1 VLALLAAVVFAQ
13 SHAVISIGK
22 DNQDSVARTRADSL
36 AVRKLDSIAMR
47 REQRRDSLRARERNR
62 DSVRSA
68 IRLAK
73 KLPVTPAILATAF
86 KDPGARDLLL
96 RAREARLSQDSS
108 LTGYDANAY
117 ERMSVGMGFKHIGRD
132 RLLMRSEQASH
143 VMWQRGKGAVV
154 DVKGR
159 RSVLPIIEGVGDGD
173 INLGSDIDVPY
184 APGRE
189 TLWIGSGMA
198 KADVSENEIIHPL
211 AAGAEAYYTYQ
222 SGDSVEF
229 QLPGGQRLKLRE
241 LRIRPR
247 QPKWNVAVG
256 SLWFDA
262 STAHLVRAVYRM
274 AQEMDIMAVAKEAN
288 EEEHDPDDD
297 IPRWVKPMITPM
309 KANVSA
315 ITVEYGLHE
324 GRFWLPRSQTIEGEA
339 QVSFMH
345 IPFKLE
351 QRYTYES
358 VNGTQPFPA
367 MTIAVADTASDS
379 VSRAAR
385 REVRRNECKQGTER
399 VRAHHNRDEDL
410 QILVRVPCDTVALA
424 HSSELPKSIYDEG
437 EQVFGT
443 AERDALVSEAL
454 TLGAQP
460 EFNPQR
466 PTVSWGLPFTRFNRI
481 EGFSTALAV
490 DDVLGS
496 GYSAHGLFRLGVAD
510 LSPNGELS
518 VDRTDGRRKI
528 GIGVYRRLAASN
540 DWGDPLGFSSSVSA
554 LLFGRDEGFYYRTW
568 GAELKG
574 AKDHGLINDWRLFAE
589 QHFDA
594 TVHTEFA
601 IAHPGGVKGGLTN
614 IDALNGKIVGLAV
627 GHHSSYGLDPHGF
640 RALTDIKLEGA
651 TGTFDYSRA
660 LLQTTLSHGLGS
672 ALDGALTLGGGT
684 SGGQLPIQK
693 QFFLGG
699 VQTVRGQRAGAA
711 IGDSF
716 WMSSL
721 ELGTRSTGFRKIVF
735 GDLGWAGDRTN
746 FSHPG
751 RPLSGAGVGASFMDG
766 LIRVDLAKGIYP
778 EKSFRANLYVE
789 ARF

>member
-1 VLALLAAVVFAQ
+1 MIALLAAVVFAQ
-13 SHAVISIGK
+13 SHAVIRIGN
-22 DNQDSVARTRADSL
+22 DNRDSVARAAKDSL
-36 AVRKLDSIAMR
+36 AVRRLDSIAV
-47 REQRRDSLRARERNR
+47 RRDAQRDSMRTHERAR
-62 DSVRSA
+62 DSVRRE

-73 KLPVTPAILATAF
+73 RLPVTPAIIATAF

-96 RAREARLSQDSS
+96 RAREARLSQDST
-108 LTGYDANAY
+108 LTGYDASAY

-132 RLLMRSEQASH
+132 RLLLRSEQASH
-143 VMWQRGKGAVV
+143 VMWQRGKGAIV

-159 RSVLPIIEGVGDGD
+159 RSVLPMIEGVGDGD
-173 INLGSDIDVPY
+173 INLGTDGDIPY

-222 SGDSVEF
+222 SGESVEF

-274 AQEMDIMAVAKEAN
+274 AQEMDIMAVAQEASA
-288 EEEHDPDDD
+288 EEQNHDDD
-297 IPRWVKPMITPM
+297 MPRWLKPMITPM

-358 VNGTQPFPA
+358 VNGTQPMPDI
-367 MTIAVADTASDS
+367 TVAVSDTASDS

-385 REVRRNECKQGTER
+385 RALRRNECKQGTER
-399 VRAHHNRDEDL
+399 ARYHHNRDEDL
-410 QILVRVPCDTVALA
+410 QILVRVPCDTAMLA
-424 HSSELPKSIYDEG
+424 HSSELPKSIYDDG

-460 EFNPQR
+460 EFNPQKA
-466 PTVSWGLPFTRFNRI
+466 TVSWGLPYTRFNRI
-481 EGFSTALAV
+481 EGFSSALAV
-490 DDVLGS
+490 DDVLGG

-518 VDRTDGRRKI
+518 LDRTDGRRKI
-528 GIGVYRRLAASN
+528 GVGVYRRLIASN
-540 DWGDPLGFSSSVSA
+540 DWGDPLGFSSSLSA

-574 AKDHGLINDWRLFAE
+574 EKAYGMINSWRLFAE

-614 IDALNGKIVGLAV
+614 IDAVNGKIVGLAV
-627 GHHSSYGLDPHGF
+627 EHHSSYGLDPHGF
-640 RALTDIKLEGA
+640 RALTDLKLEGA
-651 TGTFDYSRA
+651 TGTFDYSRGS
-660 LLQTTLSHGLGS
+660 LQTTLSHGLGS

-699 VQTVRGQRAGAA
+699 VQTVRGQRAGAG
-711 IGDSF
+711 IGNSF

-721 ELGTRSTGFRKIVF
+721 ELGTRSTGFRQIVF
-735 GDLGWAGDRTN
+735 GDLGWAGDRNN
-746 FSHPG
+746 FAHPG

-766 LIRVDLAKGIYP
+766 LIRIDLAKGIYP
-778 EKSFRANLYVE
+778 EKSVRANLYVE

>member
-1 VLALLAAVVFAQ
+1 MLALLAAVVFAQ
-13 SHAVISIGK
+13 SHVAIQVGK
-22 DNQDSVARTRADSL
+22 EKQ
-36 AVRKLDSIAMR
+36 DSIARAKSDSIAFR
-47 REQRRDSLRARERNR
+47 RDQRRDSLRAHERVR
-62 DSVRSA
+62 DSVRRE
-68 IRLAK
+68 IRVAK
-73 KLPVTPAILATAF
+73 RLPVTPAVMASAF

-117 ERMSVGMGFKHIGRD
+117 ERMSVGMGFTRIGRD
-132 RLLMRSEQASH
+132 RLLLRSEQASH
-143 VMWQRGKGAVV
+143 VVWQRGKGAIV

-159 RSVLPIIEGVGDGD
+159 RSVLPMIEGVGSGEIDLGNDGD
-173 INLGSDIDVPY
+173 IPY

-189 TLWIGSGMA
+189 TLWIGSDMA

-229 QLPGGQRLKLRE
+229 QLPGGQRLQLRE

-247 QPKWNVAVG
+247 EPKWNVAVG

-288 EEEHDPDDD
+288 EEDHDPDDD

-358 VNGTQPFPA
+358 VNGTEPMPQL
-367 MTIAVADTASDS
+367 TIAVIDTASDS

-385 REVRRNECKQGTER
+385 RELRRNECKQGTER
-399 VRAHHNRDEDL
+399 VRAHHNREEDL
-410 QILVRVPCDTVALA
+410 QILVRVPCDTAALA
-424 HSSELPKSIYDEG
+424 HSSELPKSIYDDG

-460 EFNPQR
+460 GFAPQV
-466 PTVSWGLPFTRFNRI
+466 PSISWGLPFTRFNRI
-481 EGFSTALAV
+481 EGLSSAIAV
-490 DDVLGS
+490 EQVLGG
-496 GYSAHGLFRLGVAD
+496 GYSAHELFRLGVAD

-518 VDRTDGRRKI
+518 LDRTDGRRKI
-528 GIGVYRRLAASN
+528 GVGVYRRLVASN
-540 DWGDPLGFSSSVSA
+540 DWGDPLGFSSSLSA
-554 LLFGRDEGFYYRTW
+554 LFFGRDEGFYYRTW
-568 GAELKG
+568 GAELNG
-574 AKDHGLINDWRLFAE
+574 EKDYGLINNWRLFAE
-589 QHFDA
+589 QQFDA
-594 TVHTEFA
+594 TVHTDFA

-614 IDALNGKIVGLAV
+614 INAVNGKIVGLAV
-627 GHHSSYGLDPHGF
+627 GHHSSYGFDPHGF
-640 RALTDIKLEGA
+640 RALTDIKIEGA
-651 TGTFDYSRA
+651 TGTFDYSRGS
-660 LLQTTLSHGLGS
+660 LQTTLSHGLGS
-672 ALDGALTLGGGT
+672 ALDGALTLGAGT

-699 VQTVRGQRAGAA
+699 VQTVRGQKAGAA
-711 IGDSF
+711 IGNSF
-716 WMSSL
+716 WMSSA
-721 ELGTRSTGFRKIVF
+721 EFGTRSTGFRKIVF
-735 GDLGWAGDRTN
+735 GDLGWAGSRTN

-778 EKSFRANLYVE
+778 EKSVRANLYVE

>member
-1 VLALLAAVVFAQ
+1 
-13 SHAVISIGK
+13 
-22 DNQDSVARTRADSL
+22 
-36 AVRKLDSIAMR
+36 
-47 REQRRDSLRARERNR
+47 
-62 DSVRSA
+62 
-68 IRLAK
+68 
-73 KLPVTPAILATAF
+73 
-86 KDPGARDLLL
+86 
-96 RAREARLSQDSS
+96 
-108 LTGYDANAY
+108 
-117 ERMSVGMGFKHIGRD
+117 
-132 RLLMRSEQASH
+132 
-143 VMWQRGKGAVV
+143 
-154 DVKGR
+154 
-159 RSVLPIIEGVGDGD
+159 
-173 INLGSDIDVPY
+173 
-184 APGRE
+184 
-189 TLWIGSGMA
+189 MA

-358 VNGTQPFPA
+358 VNGTLPLPD

-466 PTVSWGLPFTRFNRI
+466 PSFSWGLPFTRFNRI
-481 EGFSTALAV
+481 EGFSSALAV
-490 DDVLGS
+490 DEVLGS
-496 GYSAHGLFRLGVAD
+496 GYSAHGLFRLGAAD

-574 AKDHGLINDWRLFAE
+574 DKDYGVINDWRVFAE

-601 IAHPGGVKGGLTN
+601 IAHPGGVKGGLTEHRCSERKDRW
-614 IDALNGKIVGLAV
+614 ISGGASLIVWTRSARIPRADRPQARRSDGHVRLFARLAADDSLARPRQRARWRAHARRRHV
-627 GHHSSYGLDPHGF
+627 GW
-640 RALTDIKLEGA
+640 
-651 TGTFDYSRA
+651 
-660 LLQTTLSHGLGS
+660 S
-672 ALDGALTLGGGT
+672 ASDTEAVLPRRCSDGAGAKGRRGDRRFVLDEQPRARHEVGGIPQDRVWGSWLGG
-684 SGGQLPIQK
+684 
-693 QFFLGG
+693 
-699 VQTVRGQRAGAA
+699 
-711 IGDSF
+711 
-716 WMSSL
+716 
-721 ELGTRSTGFRKIVF
+721 
-735 GDLGWAGDRTN
+735 
-746 FSHPG
+746 
-751 RPLSGAGVGASFMDG
+751 
-766 LIRVDLAKGIYP
+766 
-778 EKSFRANLYVE
+778 
-789 ARF
+789 